1 VRPALMRPKN
11 RGGRKMIYLDDFKI
25 SEGKRKVETVAS
37 LTKKVSSFIR
47 DQRERL
53 TVDEGHTQDDGD
65 FLHVTLSYAV
75 PTFYTD
81 YVDVF
86 SIRFFPSG
94 EWDLF
99 ITDLRS
105 NKHHIPNWRN
115 LAERLGIDEIVKF
128 LEKEV
133 N

>member
-1 VRPALMRPKN
+1 
-11 RGGRKMIYLDDFKI
+11 MIYLDDFKI
-25 SEGKRKVETVAS
+25 LEGNKEIETLETLAEK
-37 LTKKVSSFIR
+37 TSSFIR
-47 DQRERL
+47 ERREKL
-53 TVDEGHTQDDGD
+53 AVEEGHTRDDGD
-65 FLHVTLSYAV
+65 FIHVTLSYAA
-75 PTFYTD
+75 PYFYTD
-81 YVDVF
+81 YVGTF
-86 SIRFFPSG
+86 SIRFFPDG
-94 EWDLF
+94 KWDLF